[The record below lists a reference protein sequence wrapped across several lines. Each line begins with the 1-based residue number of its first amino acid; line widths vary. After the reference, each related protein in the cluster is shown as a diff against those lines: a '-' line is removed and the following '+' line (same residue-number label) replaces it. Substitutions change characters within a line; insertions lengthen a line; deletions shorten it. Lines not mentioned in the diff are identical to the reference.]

1 MRRVP
6 VLLVLVLAC
15 ASLWPAWAGAQT
27 PGSARPSSDVRI
39 IKVSGALDRPLVGF
53 VYDEMDRAE
62 KDGDTIVLQLD
73 SAGMLDQDALALAWR
88 VAGAKVPV
96 IVFVGPTPAKATGG
110 ALLLMYASSLTAV
123 APGSQTGPI
132 EPLDLARPDEN
143 VPNIE
148 AKIRSWLAARGK
160 SGADP
165 VPPTVPLPA
174 QAALDRGIA
183 QVASA
188 SVPALLGSLDGRTVQ
203 TPGGPVQLHTAL
215 RESGTPTGVS
225 WSFAD
230 LGPVKRIEHA
240 MVSPSAIY
248 LLLVLGLAGLAFEL
262 IQPGFGFAGF
272 AGIGSLLLAAYGLLI
287 VPFSWLG
294 MVVLVGGVGLMVL
307 DVRVRKLGVTTAV
320 GLILFV
326 AGSVL
331 LFRGVSAQI
340 DLSPWL
346 IGSLTIAS
354 LLYYGFALTVALQSR
369 DRIAST
375 QRGLIGLLGEAR
387 GELSPEGPVFVKGA
401 LWRGRSA
408 DEPIPSGTPV
418 RVRGV
423 DGLILR
429 VAAEPGAGPDPDPGP
444 GAGSSP
450 DPGGSD
456 PASA

>member
-1 MRRVP
+1 MRRAP
-6 VLLVLVLAC
+6 VLLLLVLVC
-15 ASLWPAWAGAQT
+15 LWPALAAAQT
-27 PGSARPSSDVRI
+27 PNPSDAATSVRI

-53 VYDEMDRAE
+53 VYDELDQAE
-62 KDGDTIVLQLD
+62 KDGATVVLQLD
-73 SAGMLDQDALALAWR
+73 SAGTLDQDALALAWR

-132 EPLDLARPDEN
+132 EPPRSRPPGDET
-143 VPNIE
+143 VPNLE
-148 AKIRSWLAARGK
+148 AKIRAWLDARGK
-160 SGADP
+160 TDTNP
-165 VPPTVPLPA
+165 VPPTTALPA
-174 QAALDRGIA
+174 QAALDQGIA
-183 QVASA
+183 QLASP
-188 SVPALLGSLDGRTVQ
+188 SVPDLLQTINGRTVQ
-203 TPGGPVQLHTAL
+203 TPDGPVQLHTAL
-215 RESGTPTGVS
+215 KESGAPTGVS

-230 LGPVKRIEHA
+230 LGPVKRIAHA

-248 LLLVLGLAGLAFEL
+248 LLLALGLAGLAFEL

-272 AGIGSLLLAAYGLLI
+272 AGVGCLVLAGYGLLI
-287 VPFSWLG
+287 VPFTWVGLI
-294 MVVLVGGVGLMVL
+294 VLVVGVGLMVL
-307 DVRVRKLGVTTAV
+307 DVRMRKLGVMTAL
-320 GLILFV
+320 GLVLFV

-346 IGSLTIAS
+346 IGSLTVAS
-354 LLYYGFALTVALQSR
+354 ILYYGFALTVALQSR

-408 DEPIPSGTPV
+408 DESIPSGTPV

-429 VAAEPGAGPDPDPGP
+429 VAAEPGAVPEPDPEPAPGSGSSDGPGP
-444 GAGSSP
+444 GR
-450 DPGGSD
+450 D
-456 PASA
+456 